1 MTGEVRKC
9 LLGSECDSWLQIQW
23 IFGCV
28 SSGFSHF
35 EFQQNVFLRTVLV
48 SGESS
53 AGTLLHLSSKKSHQ
67 PSSVRAEL
75 IPSVFLFYLTRLWI
89 SGKKKKKKKSALI
102 YCTVT
107 SVALWFIVAS
117 FLAMIFFFFFSNKI
131 HAGCFVAVREG
142 NARGAWSDRERFLWE
157 NMNTELNAARLWFRA
172 VPQKFRH
179 MVAWYHPVANGDR
192 VPFKSSILRQKA
204 AFYRNVLE
212 LILTVPTPW
221 EHIYSFNIVD

>member
-9 LLGSECDSWLQIQW
+9 LLGSGCDSWLQIQW

-35 EFQQNVFLRTVLV
+35 EFRQNVFLRTVLV

-67 PSSVRAEL
+67 SSSVRAEL
-75 IPSVFLFYLTRLWI
+75 IPSVFPFYLTRLWI
-89 SGKKKKKKKSALI
+89 SEKKKKKIGINLLYRHFCCTLI
-102 YCTVT
+102 YCG
-107 SVALWFIVAS
+107 LILGND
-117 FLAMIFFFFFSNKI
+117 FLLFFFSKKI
-131 HAGCFVAVREG
+131 QGGCGVVVGEVKDRWVWSGSEG
-142 NARGAWSDRERFLWE
+142 CWMEGR
-157 NMNTELNAARLWFRA
+157 NTELNAARLWFRA